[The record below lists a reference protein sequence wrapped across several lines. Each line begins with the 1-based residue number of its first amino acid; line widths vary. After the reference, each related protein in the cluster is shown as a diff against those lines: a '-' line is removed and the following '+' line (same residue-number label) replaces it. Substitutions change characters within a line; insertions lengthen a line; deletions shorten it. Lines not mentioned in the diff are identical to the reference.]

1 MGRRNDE
8 SEKKMMNPLQVEIAK
23 TVFAH
28 LPAVGNIGLIS
39 REELATMLHTA
50 CTDAALAGWARGVET
65 TRLRLD
71 QEMEIL
77 RQELKAAQTELVY
90 EQTK

>member
-1 MGRRNDE
+1 MVVC
-8 SEKKMMNPLQVEIAK
+8 MMNPLQIEIAK
-23 TVFAH
+23 TVFSH

-50 CTDAALAGWARGVET
+50 CTDAALAGWARGTEIT
-65 TRLRLD
+65 QKRMD

-77 RQELKAAQTELVY
+77 RQELKSIQIELDY
-90 EQTK
+90 AKAN

>member
-1 MGRRNDE
+1 MVVC
-8 SEKKMMNPLQVEIAK
+8 MNPLQVEIAK

-28 LPAVGNIGLIS
+28 LPPVGNIGLIS

-50 CTDAALAGWARGVET
+50 CTDAALAGWARGTET
-65 TRLRLD
+65 AQKRLD
-71 QEMEIL
+71 KELATL
-77 RQELKAAQTELVY
+77 RQELKALQTELVW

>member
-1 MGRRNDE
+1 
-8 SEKKMMNPLQVEIAK
+8 MMNSLQVEIAK

-50 CTDAALAGWARGVET
+50 CTDAALAGWARGTET
-65 TRLRLD
+65 AQKRLVAEL
-71 QEMEIL
+71 ETL
-77 RQELKAAQTELVY
+77 RGELKSLQTELLW

>member
-1 MGRRNDE
+1 M
-8 SEKKMMNPLQVEIAK
+8 KPILVEIAK

-50 CTDAALAGWARGVET
+50 CTDAALAGWARGTET
-65 TRLRLD
+65 AQLRLN

-77 RQELKAAQTELVY
+77 RQELKALQTELVW

>member
-1 MGRRNDE
+1 MVVR
-8 SEKKMMNPLQVEIAK
+8 MMNPLQVEITK

-50 CTDAALAGWARGVET
+50 CTDAALAGWARGAET
-65 TRLRLD
+65 AQKRLD
-71 QEMEIL
+71 QEMETL
-77 RQELKAAQTELVY
+77 RQELKSIQTELAY
-90 EQTK
+90 AKAN

>member
-1 MGRRNDE
+1 
-8 SEKKMMNPLQVEIAK
+8 MNPLQVEIAK

-28 LPAVGNIGLIS
+28 LPPVGNIGLIS

-50 CTDAALAGWARGVET
+50 CTDAALAGWARGTET
-65 TRLRLD
+65 AQKRLD
-71 QEMEIL
+71 AELETL
-77 RQELKAAQTELVY
+77 RQELKALQTELVW

>member
-1 MGRRNDE
+1 MVAC
-8 SEKKMMNPLQVEIAK
+8 MNPLQVEIAK

-28 LPAVGNIGLIS
+28 LPAVGNVGLIS

-50 CTDAALAGWARGVET
+50 CTDAALAGWARGTET
-65 TRLRLD
+65 AQKRLD
-71 QEMEIL
+71 AELETL
-77 RQELKAAQTELVY
+77 RQELKALQTELVW

>member
-1 MGRRNDE
+1 
-8 SEKKMMNPLQVEIAK
+8 MMNPLQVEIAK

-50 CTDAALAGWARGVET
+50 CTDAALAGWARGADFVQ
-65 TRLRLD
+65 RRLD
-71 QEMEIL
+71 QELEIL
-77 RQELKAAQTELVY
+77 RKELKAAQIELDY
-90 EQTK
+90 AKAN

>member
-1 MGRRNDE
+1 MVVR
-8 SEKKMMNPLQVEIAK
+8 MNPLQVEIAK

-28 LPAVGNIGLIS
+28 LPPVGNIGLIS

-50 CTDAALAGWARGVET
+50 CTDAALAGWARGTET
-65 TRLRLD
+65 AQKRLD
-71 QEMEIL
+71 AELETL
-77 RQELKAAQTELVY
+77 RQELKALQTELVW

>member
-1 MGRRNDE
+1 
-8 SEKKMMNPLQVEIAK
+8 MNPLQVEIAK

-28 LPAVGNIGLIS
+28 LPPVGNIGLIS

-50 CTDAALAGWARGVET
+50 CTDAALAGWARGTET
-65 TRLRLD
+65 AQKRLD
-71 QEMEIL
+71 KELATL
-77 RQELKAAQTELVY
+77 RQELKALQTELVW